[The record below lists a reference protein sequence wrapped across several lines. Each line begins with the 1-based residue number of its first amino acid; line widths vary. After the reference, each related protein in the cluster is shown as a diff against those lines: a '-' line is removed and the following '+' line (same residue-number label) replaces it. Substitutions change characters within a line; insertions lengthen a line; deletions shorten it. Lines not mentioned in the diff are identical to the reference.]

1 MFKYRFSFQER
12 ICQISGYKLCL
23 LNSKNSRCNTSL
35 SFGLQW
41 ITSFPTILFYF
52 EKSLLESEWIPVQK
66 RKICRRR
73 GRCNVSHWI
82 VYGQNDCNWLLFV
95 HIPWMSTV
103 DKSSWINSQQSFR
116 KLLPRVIFPRRPYIR
131 KLCFWCCHYFARVLT
146 FVIFCYSEKSD
157 TTTCNANWHW
167 IWKVQ
172 CTIVIK
178 K

>member
-1 MFKYRFSFQER
+1 MSHTNLVPHYMFKYRFSFQER

-66 RKICRRR
+66 RKSAGDKVDVMFHIECCTDRMIAIDCSLSTFHGCQQWTNRVESIANRVSTNYCRESSFPE
-73 GRCNVSHWI
+73 GHTYENCVSDVAI
-82 VYGQNDCNWLLFV
+82 
-95 HIPWMSTV
+95 
-103 DKSSWINSQQSFR
+103 
-116 KLLPRVIFPRRPYIR
+116 
-131 KLCFWCCHYFARVLT
+131 LCA
-146 FVIFCYSEKSD
+146 FVIFCYLEISD

-167 IWKVQ
+167 I
-172 CTIVIK
+172 
-178 K
+178 